1 MKITL
6 STPEIQVSPDILL
19 KELTA
24 ADAQIIFDTIDT
36 QRAYLG
42 EWLPFVSFTTDVS
55 FTEDFVN
62 AYIDSPRN
70 NPTFTIWY
78 KGAFAGLIG
87 FKDSDYDNEK
97 TEIGYWLSK
106 TFQHKG
112 IITLACQKLIKF
124 AFEELQ
130 MNRIQIKAAEGNIK
144 SRSIP
149 ERLGFHLEGI
159 ERCGEKH
166 ANGYFDL
173 CVYSLLKNG
182 NL

>member
-1 MKITL
+1 MTITPSL
-6 STPEIQVSPDILL
+6 PDIQVSPDILL
-19 KELTA
+19 KELAA
-24 ADAQIIFDTIDT
+24 ADAQVIFGTIDA
-36 QRAYLG
+36 QRSYLG
-42 EWLPFVSFTTDVS
+42 EWLPFVPFTTDVS
-55 FTEDFVN
+55 FTEAFVN
-62 AYIDSPRN
+62 TYVGSPRN

-97 TEIGYWLSK
+97 TEIGYWLSEA
-106 TFQHKG
+106 FQHKG
-112 IITLACQKLIKF
+112 IVTLACQKLIEF
-124 AFEELQ
+124 AFDELQ
-130 MNRIQIKAAEGNIK
+130 MNRIQIKAAEGNAK

-173 CVYSLLKNG
+173 CVYSLLKSEY
-182 NL
+182 

>member
-1 MKITL
+1 MTITP
-6 STPEIQVSPDILL
+6 STPDIQVSPDILL

-24 ADAQIIFDTIDT
+24 ADAQIIFDTIDA

-42 EWLPFVSFTTDVS
+42 EWLPFVPFTIDVS
-55 FTEDFVN
+55 FTEAFVN
-62 AYIDSPRN
+62 TYVGSPRN
-70 NPTFTIWY
+70 NPTFTIWF
-78 KGAFAGLIG
+78 KSAFAGLIG

-97 TEIGYWLSK
+97 TEIGYWLSED
-106 TFQHKG
+106 FQHKG

-144 SRSIP
+144 SRKIP
-149 ERLGFHLEGI
+149 EGLGFYLEGI

>member
-1 MKITL
+1 MTTTP
-6 STPEIQVSPDILL
+6 STPDIQVSPDILL

-24 ADAQIIFDTIDT
+24 ADAQIIFDTIDA
-36 QRAYLG
+36 QRKYLG
-42 EWLPFVSFTTDVS
+42 EWLPFVAFTTDIS
-55 FTEDFVN
+55 FTEAFVN
-62 AYIDSPRN
+62 AYVGSPRN

-97 TEIGYWLSK
+97 TEIGYWLSEAS
-106 TFQHKG
+106 QHKG
-112 IITLACQKLIKF
+112 IVTLACQKLIEF
-124 AFEELQ
+124 AFDELQ
-130 MNRIQIKAAEGNIK
+130 MNRIQIKVAEANTK

-149 ERLGFHLEGI
+149 ERLGFCLEGI

-173 CVYSLLKNG
+173 CVYSLLKSEY
-182 NL
+182 